1 MNQNSIKDVSVII
14 IIGERYNDI
23 DTVFYEYKAA
33 IESCAQS
40 YEFIYVLDGKHPEEL
55 NKLKSLKNKGESI
68 RIFAFSSW
76 FGEAAALRV
85 AFEHA
90 RADTLITLPA
100 YLQVKSDSL
109 PKLLSSLDGNDMVIG
124 KRWPRVDSKI
134 NQLQT
139 KLFHK
144 LQSLAATESVFS
156 DMGCGVR
163 AFSRKVADEIN
174 IYGDQHR
181 FFPLLA
187 SQKGFRVAEIE
198 LPQSDMDMQKRLYKP
213 GVYLRRLLDIL
224 TVFFLVKFTKKP
236 LRFFGLIGSI
246 IFILGLVFLAYV
258 VFERLFFDMPLADRP
273 ALLLSSLLIVLGVQ
287 VFVLGLIG
295 ELVIF
300 THATEIDEYEIEEI
314 IE

>member
-1 MNQNSIKDVSVII
+1 MNQTSIKDVSII
-14 IIGERYNDI
+14 IVIGERYNDI
-23 DTVFYEYKAA
+23 ETVFQEYKTA
-33 IESCAQS
+33 IESSADN
-40 YEFIYVLDGKHPEEL
+40 YEFIYVIDGKHPKAL
-55 NKLKSLKNKGESI
+55 SDLKALKNKGESI

-85 AFEHA
+85 GFEHA
-90 RADTLITLPA
+90 RADTLVTLPA
-100 YLQVKSDSL
+100 YLQVKPDSL
-109 PKLLSSLDGNDMVIG
+109 PKLLESLDGNDMVIG
-124 KRWPRVDSKI
+124 KRWPRVDSRL
-134 NQLQT
+134 NQVQT

-144 LQSLAATESVFS
+144 MQSLVTDNIFS

-163 AFSRKVADEIN
+163 AFSKKIANEVSV
-174 IYGDQHR
+174 YGDQHR

-198 LPQSDMDMQKRLYKP
+198 LPQSELDMQKRLYKP

-246 IFILGLVFLAYV
+246 VFILGLLFLAYV
-258 VFERLFFDMPLADRP
+258 VFERIFFGMPLADRP
-273 ALLLSSLLIVLGVQ
+273 ALLLSSLFIVLGVQ

-300 THATEIDEYEIEEI
+300 THATELDEYEIEEV

>member
-1 MNQNSIKDVSVII
+1 MNQTSINDVSVII
-14 IIGERYNDI
+14 VIGERYNDI
-23 DTVFYEYKAA
+23 ETVFYEYKKAV
-33 IESCAQS
+33 ESSAEN
-40 YEFIYVLDGKHPEEL
+40 YEFIYVIDGKYPEAL
-55 NKLKSLKNKGESI
+55 NDLKKLKNEGEPI

-85 AFEHA
+85 GFENA
-90 RADTLITLPA
+90 SSDTIITLPA
-100 YLQVKSDSL
+100 YLQVKPDSL
-109 PKLLSSLDGNDMVIG
+109 PKLLNSFDGNDMVIG
-124 KRWPRVDSKI
+124 KRWPRVDSKV
-134 NQLQT
+134 NQVQT

-144 LQSLAATESVFS
+144 LQDLITGNVFS

-163 AFSRKVADEIN
+163 VFSKKVANEVK

-181 FFPLLA
+181 FLPLLA

-198 LPQSDMDMQKRLYKP
+198 LPQSKMDMQKRLYKP

-258 VFERLFFDMPLADRP
+258 AFERLFFGLPLADRP

-300 THATEIDEYEIEEI
+300 THAAELDEYEIEEI
-314 IE
+314 VE